1 MAHPTAE
8 LQDTVR
14 LIDNRSQDAFNAIS
28 AICGLALV
36 ALESPEGYRSVNDL
50 ATALLAIKDRADE
63 TRDRIS
69 EDAGQVGCRW
79 VDEAEERRSKAYFAS
94 MDKARAR
101 QLLEVAAHV

>member
-8 LQDTVR
+8 LQDTVK
-14 LIDNRSQDAFNAIS
+14 LIDNRAQDAFNAIS

-79 VDEAEERRSKAYFAS
+79 VDEAGERRSKAYFAS
-94 MDKARAR
+94 MDKARW
-101 QLLEVAAHV
+101 